1 MTDSEPVLQTANL
14 TKTFGGID
22 AVQGLDLTV
31 RQGEIYGFLGPNG
44 AGKTTTI
51 HMILSLVRP
60 TSGQIWLFGDEVDA
74 SASTPRERIGVL
86 PGHGGLYDNLTA
98 REHLEFVARIK
109 QVDIDPEYFCERVG
123 LASAVDQQAGG
134 FSTGMRQRLKLAMAL
149 VGDPELLILDE
160 PTRGLDPNGARQMRQ
175 LIEAENEQGT
185 TVFFSSHIL
194 GQVEQTCDRV
204 GILDNG
210 SLVAEDTIS
219 ELRTQLSEPN
229 TLQVT
234 FETPLDDACSHV
246 DTWDGVVSSDVD
258 GNIIEL
264 VLEERRVTNEV
275 LAELCTTAEPSVQSV
290 STEGQTL
297 GDLFATY
304 TETEVEA

>member
-60 TSGQIWLFGDEVDA
+60 TSGNIWLFGDEVDP
-74 SASTPRERIGVL
+74 SSSTPRERIGVL

-98 REHLEFVARIK
+98 REHLAFVARIK
-109 QVDIDPEYFCERVG
+109 QVDIDPDHFCERVG

-175 LIEAENEQGT
+175 LIAAENEQGT

-194 GQVEQTCDRV
+194 GQVEQACDRV

-210 SLVAEDTIS
+210 SLVAEDSIS

-234 FETPLDDACSHV
+234 FETPLNGACSCV
-246 DTWDGVVSSDVD
+246 DTWDGVVSSAVD
-258 GNIIEL
+258 GNTVEL

-275 LAELCTTAEPSVQSV
+275 LAKLCTTAEPSVQSV
-290 STEGQTL
+290 STDGQTL
-297 GDLFATY
+297 EELFAAY